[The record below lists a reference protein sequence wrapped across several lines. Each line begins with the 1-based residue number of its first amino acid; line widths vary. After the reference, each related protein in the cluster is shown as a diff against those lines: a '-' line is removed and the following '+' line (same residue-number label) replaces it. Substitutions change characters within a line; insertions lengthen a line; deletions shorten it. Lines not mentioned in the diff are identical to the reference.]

1 MTCYC
6 SNPIQDDILLYI
18 PQLIQSVRYDKVS
31 GYNLVHIKQWVKA
44 RVLTLHVNRQAF
56 PINFETAKA
65 LYPSFHTKRV

>member
-31 GYNLVHIKQWVKA
+31 GYNLVHIKEWVKA
-44 RVLTLHVNRQAF
+44 RVLTLYVN
-56 PINFETAKA
+56 
-65 LYPSFHTKRV
+65 